1 MNNNKNSLLILKQ
14 FIFSIIIL
22 TIQSCNNSEN
32 ETKLNNET
40 ISELQGIVG
49 SKNISFTKQEKKYTL
64 TVNNSSNKTEI
75 GKEMSASVASI
86 ILYNEIVKNNP
97 SIFTETKFTIDY
109 PDSNKKFSFK
119 LEEVS
124 DAIKAEEVIDSTL
137 TDLKRKKIKL
147 EDFSCPN
154 NISHK
159 KLEDWSKINNYLFGG
174 FELLNESFCSVNRN
188 VIVWMVFINPQNKQ
202 LWFYIDKRDYKLLN
216 IIEK

>member
-1 MNNNKNSLLILKQ
+1 M
-14 FIFSIIIL
+14 

-32 ETKLNNET
+32 ETKLNDET

-86 ILYNEIVKNNP
+86 ILYNEVVKNNP
-97 SIFTETKFTIDY
+97 SIFTETKLTIDY